1 MKTSQL
7 PDHLSWSSISN
18 YMQCSLK
25 WRYHYLDRLEPEFTS
40 SALVFGRAVH
50 EAIGA
55 FLQSTLNGDRLTTD
69 NLTDVYRQVWL
80 SHDGPEIRFG
90 SRDSEDG
97 LQEKA
102 QGLLSLFVEEYKPDT
117 EVIAVEESFE
127 LDLQELL
134 PDHLYDLPRF
144 VGIVDSIQKQNGSTC
159 LIDYKTAARK
169 PNGNVNAM
177 QLVGY
182 SLGAAG
188 LGYDSDQLDYR
199 FEYLLKTSKP
209 ALVSYPVQIEDR
221 DRDRF
226 RKTLTRVWKAIQ
238 ASVFYPNPSYMC
250 SSCGYQ
256 SKCKEW

>member
-1 MKTSQL
+1 MNTAQL
-7 PDHLSWSSISN
+7 PDHLSWSSIST

-40 SALVFGRAVH
+40 AALVFGRAVH
-50 EAIGA
+50 EAIRA

-127 LDLQELL
+127 MDLQELL
-134 PDHLYDLPRF
+134 PEQPCKLPRF
-144 VGIVDSIQKQNGSTC
+144 VGVVDSIQKQNGSTC
-159 LIDYKTAARK
+159 LIDYKTAARR
-169 PNGNVNAM
+169 PNGNVNTM
-177 QLVGY
+177 QLVAY
-182 SLGAAG
+182 SMGAAG
-188 LGYDSDQLDYR
+188 LGYESDELDYS
-199 FEYLLKTSKP
+199 FEYLLKTKEP
-209 ALVSYPVQIEDR
+209 AVVSYPVQITDEDR
-221 DRDRF
+221 ERF
-226 RKTLTRVWKAIQ
+226 LRTVVRVWKAIQ
-238 ASVFYPNPSYMC
+238 GSIFYPNPSFMC
-250 SSCGYQ
+250 GSCGYQ